1 MISIHVKYIYFI
13 IYKTALFH
21 TPPGTVILHAPSSV
35 KYLYL
40 LRIAY
45 PSKHHDQFRTTLRA
59 VTFFSKNKQHEQ
71 SKPMKAKKTG
81 VCSKET
87 IIAYQK

>member
-1 MISIHVKYIYFI
+1 MISIHVKYLYCI

-59 VTFFSKNKQHEQ
+59 VTFSFSKNKQHEQ
-71 SKPMKAKKTG
+71 SKPMKAKKKLEC
-81 VCSKET
+81 VVRRPL
-87 IIAYQK
+87 